1 MRIIK
6 ILSSSQRQKIFKFAK
21 NVTVEPLLPLY
32 IIASVL
38 TAYAAQNL
46 YLDKACRVNLGYSD
60 EICDAL
66 RRKDSNNL
74 THVEIDVQ
82 KVVVGMQKWKIV
94 IQSFI
99 PCLLILFV
107 GSWSD
112 RHGRR
117 KPCML
122 IPIFGELVSSAG
134 LALNVYFKDLPM
146 EVAGI
151 TEALFEGI
159 TGGWA
164 TMLMGAFSYIAD
176 ITNEEDRTLRI
187 GIANTFFSIGLPIA
201 MGSVGILLR
210 LVGYYGVFLISTVI
224 HLIAFIYAL
233 FWIKE
238 SSESKKISSS
248 PLESPQIIPNPTKT
262 KKNFILDFFDPTNPI
277 ETFKI
282 VFVRGQRL
290 KISTLLFVVI
300 LVVGP
305 MHGEQAVMYLY
316 TRLKFNWNEV
326 DYSFYYTFQTLI
338 TMCGTITTILLL
350 STVLKIHDAL
360 IGAIGSISKIL
371 ASFIY
376 AFAVTSLQFY
386 FGPVVE
392 FIHYASFIAMRSIA
406 SKIVGPDE
414 RARLNS
420 LVGLIESLAPSIY
433 GPMYSKIYDVTITVF
448 PGAFY
453 LVGSGLKVMA
463 LMIFIKMYISYKRRQ
478 NVSYDVQDE
487 AKDSNR
493 LSETEHV
500 DGKHKTIFT
509 IGDVL
514 SLHVT

>member
-1 MRIIK
+1 MGIVK
-6 ILSSSQRQKIFKFAK
+6 ILSSSHRQKISQFAR

-66 RRKDSNNL
+66 KRKDSNNL
-74 THVEIDVQ
+74 TEVEIDVQ
-82 KVVVGMQKWKIV
+82 KVVVNMQKWKIV

-176 ITNEEDRTLRI
+176 ITNENDRTLRI

-210 LVGYYGVFLISTVI
+210 LTGYYGVFLISTTI
-224 HLIAFIYAL
+224 HLIAFFYAL

-238 SSESKKISSS
+238 SSKSQKTVLNKSESSKGTQNIDKATPSSS
-248 PLESPQIIPNPTKT
+248 IPPQNQTSN
-262 KKNFILDFFDPTNPI
+262 KNFILDFFDPTNPI

-282 VFVRGQRL
+282 VFIRGQRL
-290 KISTLLFVVI
+290 KISILLFVVI

-316 TRLKFNWNEV
+316 TRLKFNWNEI
-326 DYSFYYTFQTLI
+326 DYSVYFTFSTLI
-338 TMCGTITTILLL
+338 TMCGTITTIFVL
-350 STVLKIHDAL
+350 STVLKINDAL
-360 IGAIGSISKIL
+360 IGAIGSLSKIM

-406 SKIVGPDE
+406 SKIVGVDE
-414 RARLNS
+414 RVSFYGCNNKFIVNEPFS
-420 LVGLIESLAPSIY
+420 SQNLIESFNKFS
-433 GPMYSKIYDVTITVF
+433 F
-448 PGAFY
+448 
-453 LVGSGLKVMA
+453 
-463 LMIFIKMYISYKRRQ
+463 
-478 NVSYDVQDE
+478 
-487 AKDSNR
+487 
-493 LSETEHV
+493 
-500 DGKHKTIFT
+500 
-509 IGDVL
+509 
-514 SLHVT
+514 